1 MARAARIAVIAV
13 ICGGAL
19 IVSIGIVNYIRSY
32 FQPPPDEVIVFATLG
47 NYPFQD
53 SISTVWPDGSH
64 VRQILQPEGRKSFL
78 SVSGNSLT
86 KPMVVTVYQGVDSK
100 KKENH
105 LFVYELPAG
114 TWKRLT
120 TQKGAE
126 GYGAISPDNS
136 RVVFEFGA
144 QTEEGKKPEKS
155 RLWLTD
161 LRSGETRQLTTDQD
175 AETWD
180 STPTWQSDSEE
191 VLFLRFKFSERG
203 VLSKLMSVSTS
214 GGEPRLLAEGVVAAC
229 YSPDGKRLAMVATGG
244 LQILDLETEQRKLI
258 VPWEKLPN
266 YRYLSGGLTWSRDLD
281 KIAFGILNQNSGE
294 SELWTVSSDGTN
306 ATKIY
311 GTKLGRI
318 SYPAFVRTAN

>member
-1 MARAARIAVIAV
+1 V
-13 ICGGAL
+13 L
-19 IVSIGIVNYIRSY
+19 IVAIGIVSYIRSY
-32 FQPPPDEVIVFATLG
+32 FQSPPDEVIVFATLG

-64 VRQILQPEGRKSFL
+64 FRRLLQPEGRKSYL
-78 SVSGNSLT
+78 SVSGYSLT
-86 KPMVVTVYQGVDSK
+86 KPLLVTVYQSVDSK
-100 KKENH
+100 TKENH
-105 LFVYELPAG
+105 LFLYELAAG
-114 TWKRLT
+114 TWERLT
-120 TQKGAE
+120 TEKGAE

-144 QTEEGKKPEKS
+144 QTEEGKKPGKS
-155 RLWLTD
+155 RIWLTD
-161 LRSGETRQLTTDQD
+161 LRSGETRQLTSDQD

-180 STPTWQSDSEE
+180 SMPTWRPDSREI
-191 VLFLRFKFSERG
+191 LFLRFKFSDRG
-203 VLSKLMSVSTS
+203 VLSKLMNVSAS
-214 GGEPRLLAEGVVAAC
+214 GGEPRLLAEGVVNAC

-244 LQILDLETEQRKLI
+244 LQILDLETHQRKLI

-281 KIAFGILNQNSGE
+281 KIAFAILNQNSAE
-294 SELWTVSSDGTN
+294 SELWTVSSNGAN

>member
-1 MARAARIAVIAV
+1 MPSATRIVV

-19 IVSIGIVNYIRSY
+19 IVLVGIVSYIRSY
-32 FQPPPDEVIVFATLG
+32 FRPPPDEVIVFATLG
-47 NYPFQD
+47 NHPFQD

-64 VRQILQPEGRKSFL
+64 VRRILEPKRQKSFL

-86 KPMVVTVYQGVDSK
+86 KPLVVTVYQSVDSK
-100 KKENH
+100 TKENH
-105 LFVYELPAG
+105 LFLYELAAG

-144 QTEEGKKPEKS
+144 QTEEGKKPGKS
-155 RLWLTD
+155 RIWLTD
-161 LRSGETRQLTTDQD
+161 LRSGETRQLTSDQGE
-175 AETWD
+175 ETWD
-180 STPTWQSDSEE
+180 SMPTWRPDSQEL
-191 VLFLRFKFSERG
+191 LFLRFKISDRG
-203 VLSKLMSVSTS
+203 VLSKLMNVSAG
-214 GGEPRLLAEGVVAAC
+214 GGEPKLLAEGVVDAC

-244 LQILDLETEQRKLI
+244 LQILDLETQQRKLI
-258 VPWEKLPN
+258 VPWENLPN
-266 YRYLSGGLTWSRDLD
+266 YKYMSGGLTWSRDLE
-281 KIAFGILNQNSGE
+281 KIAFPILNQNSGE
-294 SELWTVSSDGTN
+294 SELWTVSSDGAN

-311 GTKLGRI
+311 GTKVGRI

>member
-1 MARAARIAVIAV
+1 MARAAHIAV

-32 FQPPPDEVIVFATLG
+32 FQPPPAEVIVFATLG

-53 SISTVWPDGSH
+53 SVSTVWPDGSH
-64 VRQILQPEGRKSFL
+64 ARQILQPEGRKSYL

-100 KKENH
+100 TKENH
-105 LFVYELPAG
+105 LFLYELAAG

-120 TQKGAE
+120 TLKGAE
-126 GYGAISPDNS
+126 GYGTISPDNS

-144 QTEEGKKPEKS
+144 QTEETKKPGKS
-155 RLWLTD
+155 RIWLTD
-161 LRSGETRQLTTDQD
+161 LRSSETKQLTSDED
-175 AETWD
+175 EETWD
-180 STPTWQSDSEE
+180 AMPTWRPDGQEL
-191 VLFLRFKFSERG
+191 LFLRRKFSDHG
-203 VLSKLMSVSTS
+203 VSSKLLNISAS
-214 GGEPRLLAEGVVAAC
+214 GGEPKLLAEGVIDAC

-244 LQILDLETEQRKLI
+244 LQILDPETQQRKLI
-258 VPWEKLPN
+258 VPWEKLSN
-266 YRYLSGGLTWSRDLD
+266 YRYVSGGLTWSRDLD

-294 SELWTVSSDGTN
+294 SELWTVSSDGAN
-306 ATKIY
+306 ATKIL

-318 SYPAFVRTAN
+318 SNPAFVRTAN